1 MDIKDI
7 LIEVMSQLIIESQ
20 NHNNALKQINVLGT
34 TVSDLTIMVNDLK
47 HKVSEQEKQLNKRF
61 SSTSKKNFFY

>member
-34 TVSDLTIMVNDLK
+34 QVSDLTIMVNDLK

>member
-1 MDIKDI
+1 MDIKDK

-34 TVSDLTIMVNDLK
+34 QVSDLTIMVNDLK
-47 HKVSEQEKQLNKRF
+47 HKVSEQE
-61 SSTSKKNFFY
+61 